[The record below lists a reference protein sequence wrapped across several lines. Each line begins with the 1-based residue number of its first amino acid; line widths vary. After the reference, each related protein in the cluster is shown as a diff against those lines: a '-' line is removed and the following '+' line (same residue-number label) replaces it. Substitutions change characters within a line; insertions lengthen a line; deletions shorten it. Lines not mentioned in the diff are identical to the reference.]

1 MTHSSRVPTSL
12 SPPVSV
18 LFVCLGN
25 ICRSPL
31 AEGIFAELV
40 DGDLRFTID
49 SAGTGS
55 WHVGERPDPRARAVA
70 EANGVELTSRGR
82 QVSADDLDRFDLVI
96 AMDRDNLE
104 ALERL
109 RTGAAAGGSE
119 LHLLR
124 EFDPL
129 ADPEADP
136 GELDVPDPY
145 WNDDGFQEVFTMIS
159 RSLEGLL
166 EHLETRLP

>member
-1 MTHSSRVPTSL
+1 MTHLSRPSTPL

-31 AEGIFAELV
+31 AEGIFKNLV
-40 DGDLRFTID
+40 NGDPRITVD

-70 EANGVELTSRGR
+70 EENGIALTSRGR
-82 QVSADDLDRFDLVI
+82 QVSSGDLEHFDVVL
-96 AMDRDNLE
+96 AMDRSNLE
-104 ALERL
+104 ALERM
-109 RTGAAAGGSE
+109 REATGAGRSE

-129 ADPEADP
+129 ADPDD
-136 GELDVPDPY
+136 LDVPDPY
-145 WNDDGFQEVFTMIS
+145 WNDDGFREVFSMVS

-166 EHLETRLP
+166 EHLESRLP

>member
-1 MTHSSRVPTSL
+1 MTLEEDAPAPL
-12 SPPVSV
+12 SPPVSI

-31 AEGIFAELV
+31 AEGIFTDLLA
-40 DGDLRFTID
+40 GDSRFTVD

-70 EANGVELTSRGR
+70 EENGIALTSRGR
-82 QVSADDLDRFDLVI
+82 QVTAGDLERFDFVV
-96 AMDRDNLE
+96 AMDGSNLE

-109 RTGAAAGGSE
+109 GNAVGGRRSE

-129 ADPEADP
+129 ADPVD
-136 GELDVPDPY
+136 LDVPDPY
-145 WNDDGFQEVFTMIS
+145 WNDDGFQEVFSMVT
-159 RSLEGLL
+159 RSLEGFL
-166 EHLETRLP
+166 EHLESRLP